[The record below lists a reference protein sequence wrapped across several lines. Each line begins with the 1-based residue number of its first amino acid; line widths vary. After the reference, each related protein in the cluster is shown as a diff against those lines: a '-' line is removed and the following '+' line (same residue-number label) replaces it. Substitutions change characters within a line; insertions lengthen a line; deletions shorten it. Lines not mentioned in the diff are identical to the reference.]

1 MGLLLKLIPEPYA
14 SLLLAAAVAVAWLY
28 GDLTGSAREA
38 QKAEIARLD
47 QTVTVMEQQRDAAV
61 AIQTQMAQ
69 RLSEVRAE
77 SLQRK
82 TTTDELIQQLREK
95 PAGAGCILDDA
106 RRLRLQKIRIGS
118 PRADSGAR

>member
-1 MGLLLKLIPEPYA
+1 MKLLTLIIPEPWL
-14 SLLLAAAVAVAWLY
+14 SLGIIAALFAAWFY
-28 GDLTGSAREA
+28 GDLSGSSREA
-38 QKAEIARLD
+38 QKAEIASLTS
-47 QTVTVMEQQRDAAV
+47 TVAALEQQRDAAV

-82 TTTDELIQQLREK
+82 KVTDDLVQQLRAK
-95 PAGAGCILDDA
+95 PAAAGCILDDA
-106 RRLRLQKIRIGS
+106 RRLRLQAIRIGH